1 MHSDNDEDDK
11 NENSVVILPG
21 PLDIIMESGRH
32 NKNNPVN
39 IQLKNLIDTYYDL
52 YNATK
57 PKKKNQRWYVIYS
70 NKYALGSWFLVQ
82 DKDKPNQWRVA
93 PYTKSHKKVTH
104 NFQNMRQKVALT
116 TAATTTTDT
125 ID

>member
-1 MHSDNDEDDK
+1 MKDIIAISANLSKWSIKEEDNSSQEGQARKKIKVSTAKRYQKKTILHSDNDEDDK

-70 NKYALGSWFLVQ
+70 NKYALGS
-82 DKDKPNQWRVA
+82 
-93 PYTKSHKKVTH
+93 
-104 NFQNMRQKVALT
+104 
-116 TAATTTTDT
+116 
-125 ID
+125 